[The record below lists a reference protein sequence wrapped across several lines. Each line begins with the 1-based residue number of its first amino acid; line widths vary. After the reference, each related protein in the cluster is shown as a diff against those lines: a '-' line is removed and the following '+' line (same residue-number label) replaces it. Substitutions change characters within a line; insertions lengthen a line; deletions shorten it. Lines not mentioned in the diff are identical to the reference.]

1 MTGNSIQTLTTDNT
15 PKMTTY
21 PTKVIKH
28 ITDRGISG
36 CVTFNDPQDSG
47 VSWQMYVGGSQLNYA
62 TSTKG
67 KAERLKCLLR
77 KNYKDLAELEFSD
90 EELEYQTIC
99 KWWHNK
105 GLPMSSLRRLL
116 AQISLEALVQIMAL
130 PQTTVNFNKSSKV
143 EPILIGN
150 PLDKIPP
157 SVWTVVSQWKQWRQQ
172 NFPSPFTRLYLSD
185 ENLNYFSELWQQ
197 LKKVAKVK
205 SGPLFDAENLPAI
218 MGTLQQRQSLYHVA
232 DTLQVPPQLMA
243 LWLQPFL
250 AKKVVISLSF
260 GDGQPQNEKMDSE
273 ATILAKKLE
282 QEQRQ
287 VIACIDDSKT
297 VQRQVRGI
305 LEASGYNVLSI
316 TEPAQALTSLVR
328 QKPAAILMDVNMPDI
343 NGYELCSMLR
353 QSRQLKN
360 IPIMMLTGRDGIM
373 DRMRAKMLGVN
384 SYLTK
389 PFRPDELLEYVQ
401 KLLQTVPA
409 EG

>member
-1 MTGNSIQTLTTDNT
+1 MTGNSTQTVTTENT

-77 KNYKDLAELEFSD
+77 KNYQGLAELEFAD

-157 SVWTVVSQWKQWRQQ
+157 SVWTVVSQWKQWRHQ
-172 NFPSPFTRLYLSD
+172 NLPSPFTRLYLND

-205 SGPLFDAENLPAI
+205 SGPLFDPEGLPAI
-218 MGTLQQRQSLYHVA
+218 MSVLQQRQSLYQVA

-243 LWLQPFL
+243 LWIQPFL
-250 AKKVVISLSF
+250 TKKVVIALSY
-260 GDGQPQNEKMDSE
+260 GDSQPQKDKIDSQ
-273 ATILAKKLE
+273 ATMLAKKLE
-282 QEQRQ
+282 QEQRL

>member
-1 MTGNSIQTLTTDNT
+1 MTGNSIQTLTTDNA

-36 CVTFNDPQDSG
+36 CVTFEDPQDSG

-77 KNYKDLAELEFSD
+77 KNYQGLAELEFAE

-105 GLPMSSLRRLL
+105 GLPMSSLRRML

-130 PQTTVNFNKSSKV
+130 PQTTVNFNKSSKI
-143 EPILIGN
+143 EPILIGS

-172 NFPSPFTRLYLSD
+172 NLPSPFTRLYLSD
-185 ENLNYFSELWQQ
+185 ENLNNFSELWQQ

-205 SGPLFDAENLPAI
+205 SGPLFDTENVPAI
-218 MGTLQQRQSLYHVA
+218 MGTLQQRQSLYQVA
-232 DTLQVPPQLMA
+232 DTLEVPPQIMA
-243 LWLQPFL
+243 LWVQPFL
-250 AKKVVISLSF
+250 AKKVVSTQTY
-260 GDGQPQNEKMDSE
+260 GTDQPQKEKMDSQ
-273 ATILAKKLE
+273 ATILAQKLE
-282 QEQRQ
+282 QERQ

-328 QKPAAILMDVNMPDI
+328 QKPAGILMDVNMPDI

-384 SYLTK
+384 YYLTK

-401 KLLQTVPA
+401 KLLQTVPE

>member
-1 MTGNSIQTLTTDNT
+1 MTGKTVQTLTTDNT

-36 CVTFNDPQDSG
+36 CVTFEDPQDSG

-77 KNYKDLAELEFSD
+77 KHYKDLAVLEFPD

-143 EPILIGN
+143 EPILIGS
-150 PLDKIPP
+150 PLEKIPP

-172 NFPSPFTRLYLSD
+172 NLASPFTRLYLSD

-205 SGPLFDAENLPAI
+205 SGPLFVTEELPAI
-218 MGTLQQRQSLYHVA
+218 MGRLRERQSLYQVA
-232 DTLQVPPQLMA
+232 DTLQVPPQVMA

-250 AKKVVISLSF
+250 AKKVVIALSF
-260 GDGQPQNEKMDSE
+260 GDGQPQKEKMDS
-273 ATILAKKLE
+273 ASTAMAKKLE
-282 QEQRQ
+282 AEQRQ

-328 QKPAAILMDVNMPDI
+328 QKPAGILMDVNMPDI

-401 KLLQTVPA
+401 KLLQTVPV
-409 EG
+409 EE